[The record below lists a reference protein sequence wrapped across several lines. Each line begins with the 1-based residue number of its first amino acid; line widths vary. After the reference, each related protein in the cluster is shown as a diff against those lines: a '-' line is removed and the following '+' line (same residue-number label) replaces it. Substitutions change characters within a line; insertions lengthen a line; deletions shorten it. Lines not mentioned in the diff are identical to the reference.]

1 MSVKALPNYVFG
13 FMHMLDYCLGILL
26 VFSAPGGQRMGH
38 QALTAPGL
46 LFGNPFV
53 FCRTWGT
60 AGGTPGPYRPAS
72 ERALLIV
79 GEATRPCA
87 VAPYVTDPGLNWL
100 CLQIDLLCLVYQ
112 HWSTYIF

>member
-1 MSVKALPNYVFG
+1 MSVKALPNYVFC
-13 FMHMLDYCLGILL
+13 FHAH
-26 VFSAPGGQRMGH
+26 V
-38 QALTAPGL
+38 GL
-46 LFGNPFV
+46 LSGNPFGV
-53 FCRTWGT
+53 FRTWRT
-60 AGGTPGPYRPAS
+60 ADGTPGPYRPAS